1 MHSICGVSP
10 VDNNSMSFWD
20 RLGMYLDA
28 VGIGEAGTA
37 WDLAGAPMPDQDHR
51 DFAMLLVG
59 GQPK

>member
-1 MHSICGVSP
+1 M
-10 VDNNSMSFWD
+10 DNNSMSFWD
-20 RLGMYLDA
+20 RLSMYLDA